1 MGSFALRSF
10 AGGTLF
16 GSLQKSA
23 ELDGPPRVLYLH
35 GWGRTHQDFD
45 AVRTQPALAACPSSL
60 ALDLPGFGTSP
71 PPPSAGGADLYA
83 RLLLPALAECEMPVI
98 LVGHSFGGR
107 VALELAHQRPN
118 AVAALVLTGVPLLRP
133 AIVRSKPS
141 LRFRLARRANAM
153 KLVSDKAMENLRRRS
168 GSTDYQATEGV
179 MRDVLVAVVNETY
192 ETQLQA
198 VKMPVELVWGDSD
211 REVIPGIAVRA
222 ETMLANAS
230 LTILSDV
237 GHFVPNEAPRQ
248 LAEIIARQL
257 HTIDCEPE
265 PTTAI
270 DPTTTTNPTTTAT
283 D

>member
-83 RLLLPALAECEMPVI
+83 RLLLPALDECGMPVI

-107 VALELAHQRPN
+107 VALELAHQRSN

-168 GSTDYQATEGV
+168 GSADYQAAEGV

-265 PTTAI
+265 PTVAI
-270 DPTTTTNPTTTAT
+270 DPTATTTT
-283 D
+283 